1 MDSKNNIRSINKN
14 KENLSTCM
22 VWGLWEVGVLE
33 LLSGHDQLLEEE
45 NLESLPLQWV
55 RMLAQITGTH
65 LQRLPFL
72 MKLLITVTLDSV
84 LRFVFYLGSDPDTSC
99 KHKQLA
105 CLDTRLAETERGTLK
120 LSQDWKSSMGF
131 KLYTVTS
138 LLYSTH
144 LVCGGGSSQHPKM
157 NQAFLYNKSIDRGS

>member
-1 MDSKNNIRSINKN
+1 MDFKNNIRSINKN

-22 VWGLWEVGVLE
+22 IWELWEVGVLE
-33 LLSGHDQLLEEE
+33 LLSSHDQLLEEV
-45 NLESLPLQWV
+45 NQESLPLQ
-55 RMLAQITGTH
+55 LAWRLTQMTGTH
-65 LQRLPFL
+65 LQRLPFH
-72 MKLLITVTLDSV
+72 MELLITLDSV
-84 LRFVFYLGSDPDTSC
+84 LRLVFYLGSDSDTSC

-105 CLDTRLAETERGTLK
+105 CLDTRLAKTKRRTLK

-144 LVCGGGSSQHPKM
+144 CL
-157 NQAFLYNKSIDRGS
+157 RGR